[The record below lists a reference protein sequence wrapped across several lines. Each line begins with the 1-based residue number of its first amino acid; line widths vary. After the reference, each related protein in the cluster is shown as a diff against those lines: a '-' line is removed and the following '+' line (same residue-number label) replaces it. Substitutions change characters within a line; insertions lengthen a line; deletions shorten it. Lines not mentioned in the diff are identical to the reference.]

1 MNRLPKDKLADESF
15 FANLKN
21 FILNFIVAVYWL
33 IKSIGKYVCSFF
45 FWTAKEKRTKK
56 KNL

>member
-1 MNRLPKDKLADESF
+1 MNRLPKDKLADKSF

-33 IKSIGKYVCSFF
+33 IKSTGKYICSFF
-45 FWTAKEKRTKK
+45 QRKTKEK
-56 KNL
+56 